1 MKIQVHWWSRVSI
14 IANNFFCAGQL
25 LRIPI
30 IFFCVL
36 LAIVLVSLTL
46 LYSAGHGLSPWCL
59 KQFYHFIAGLFV
71 MSVIA
76 TTPIRFWASFAYVF
90 YAVALLGLA
99 LTAVLGSIGM
109 GAQRWLTIA
118 SIRFQPSELM
128 RIALVVALARRL
140 SDVPSSS
147 GGFGGVRGISTSCI
161 LVIIPVLITLK
172 QPDLGTAV
180 LLTAGSVATF
190 FFAGLRWRVIFS
202 TLFCLGAMAPVLW
215 HFLRDY
221 QKNRILTFL
230 NPEKDPLG
238 NGYHIIQSKIAIGS
252 GGFWGKGFMH
262 GTQGALDFLPEKHTD
277 FIFTLLSEEF
287 GFIGVVLLIALYSTL
302 IFFNFS
308 LTTLLKDDFAKLV
321 IAGLTVSFS
330 LYAIINISMVVGLLP
345 VVGIP
350 LPLVSYGGTSLIT
363 LLIGQGIILSAAFS
377 LPKRHDISSFLR
389 RS

>member
-1 MKIQVHWWSRVSI
+1 MKVQVHWWSKIAIVVS
-14 IANNFFCAGQL
+14 NFFCIRQL

-30 IFFCVL
+30 MFWGVL
-36 LAIVLVSLTL
+36 FSITLISLTL
-46 LYSAGHGLSPWCL
+46 LYSAGHGLYPWCI
-59 KQFYHFIAGLFV
+59 KQFAHVIIGLITLAAV
-71 MSVIA
+71 AM
-76 TTPIRFWASFAYVF
+76 TPIRVWCSFAYVF
-90 YAVALLGLA
+90 YAIALVGLA
-99 LTAVLGSIGM
+99 LTALLGSIGM

-140 SDVPSSS
+140 SDKENSRPVQYVLSL
-147 GGFGGVRGISTSCI
+147 CL

-180 LLTAGSVATF
+180 LLTTGSIATF
-190 FFAGLRWRVIFS
+190 FFAGLRWRVIWAA
-202 TLFCLGAMAPVLW
+202 LFGGGAMAPVLW

-221 QKNRILTFL
+221 QKNRILTFF

-262 GTQGALDFLPEKHTD
+262 GTQGSLDFLPEKHTD

-287 GFIGVVLLIALYSTL
+287 GFLGIMLLILLYSIL

-308 LTTLLKDDFAKLV
+308 LTALLKDDFSKFV

-350 LPLVSYGGTSLIT
+350 LPLVSYGGTSLIS
-363 LLIGQGIILSAAFS
+363 LMIGQGLILAAAFS
-377 LPKRHDISSFLR
+377 MPKRHDIKLFVE
-389 RS
+389 